1 LFQLVKIIIIQKK
14 GHNKGKRKFQGQP
27 VNLTMLAPSRVPGLS
42 DSIAQKSYNTKL
54 SATNLRQIAKQMGRA
69 DPGAWR
75 SRVFRRKDQEKRL
88 KNVFMT
94 FEEIEN
100 CTFEPEA
107 GCLNRNWAKATRM
120 INDERMRKPAVPGEF
135 FARLGDNFCKAEP
148 AIYKRGKMK
157 KAKLQW
163 R

>member
-1 LFQLVKIIIIQKK
+1 
-14 GHNKGKRKFQGQP
+14 
-27 VNLTMLAPSRVPGLS
+27 
-42 DSIAQKSYNTKL
+42 
-54 SATNLRQIAKQMGRA
+54 MGRP

-75 SRVFRRKDQEKRL
+75 SRVFRRKDQEQRL

-107 GCLNRNWAKATRM
+107 GCLNRHWAKATRI
-120 INDERMRKPAVPGEF
+120 INDARMKQAAVPGEF
-135 FARLGDNFCKAEP
+135 FERLGDNFCKAEP

-163 R
+163 RQNDPDKAFNTLCEGFNLGQLYQYHEPAKFKVWKDYNAHIERMEKEQAKREAAERKRKREGGAK

>member
-1 LFQLVKIIIIQKK
+1 MA
-14 GHNKGKRKFQGQP
+14 RP
-27 VNLTMLAPSRVPGLS
+27 V
-42 DSIAQKSYNTKL
+42 
-54 SATNLRQIAKQMGRA
+54 
-69 DPGAWR
+69 PGAWR
-75 SRVFRRKDQEKRL
+75 SRVFRRNDQLKKL

-107 GCLNRNWAKATRM
+107 GCLNKHWQKATRL
-120 INDERMRKPAVPGEF
+120 INDERLRKEAVPGEYF
-135 FARLGDNFCKAEP
+135 DRLGDNFCKAEP
-148 AIYKRGKMK
+148 AIYKRGKLK